1 MAVPSN
7 FSFSAFLIGSF
18 KKELFDLSISRT
30 YTFFRMTV
38 LNPSPD
44 PSTLLA
50 ASNKQNQNVLSLL
63 APALTH
69 SYYLAIL
76 CQRILS
82 TTTIFLFFRAYIL
95 STILLRQSVYA
106 SQILFMQ
113 SYYASTVL
121 AKQLFWTSKIA
132 LQISWKASEKLRNKL
147 IFEFMAFVLGSGGT
161 ASF

>member
-1 MAVPSN
+1 
-7 FSFSAFLIGSF
+7 
-18 KKELFDLSISRT
+18 LSIPRT

-38 LNPSPD
+38 LNPSPN

-50 ASNKQNQNVLSLL
+50 PSNKQNQNVLSLL

-76 CQRILS
+76 FQRILS

-95 STILLRQSVYA
+95 STILLRQSFYA

-113 SYYASTVL
+113 SYYASAVL
-121 AKQLFWTSKIA
+121 AKQLCWTSKVA
-132 LQISWKASEKLRNKL
+132 LHISRKESEKLRNKL
-147 IFEFMAFVLGSGGT
+147 IFEFMVFVLGSGGN
-161 ASF
+161 SLLLIVFWPGWIVVGGGVYGIYWIVG